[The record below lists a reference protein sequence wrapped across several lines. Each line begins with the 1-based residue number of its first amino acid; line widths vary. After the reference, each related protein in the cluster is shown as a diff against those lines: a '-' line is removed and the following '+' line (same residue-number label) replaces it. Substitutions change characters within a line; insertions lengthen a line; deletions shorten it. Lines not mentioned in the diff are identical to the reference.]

1 MTASVPATAAKPRA
15 SLWKWIFRIVR
26 WSTYAAA
33 IITLLLV
40 LHKAPPPLVETSRQ
54 AAARAEEKIE
64 QAGRS
69 AASGMPATLRLDE
82 TELNSY
88 LGTHLE
94 LGGGAANSAAA
105 GAEPSVEQ
113 ARSSVRDVKI
123 ELVGDRVRAYVVFDL
138 HGKDMS
144 LRLEGKL
151 RAAEGYLQFEPT
163 GGAIGAFSL
172 PRSALEHAVGRLMD
186 SAENREKFRLPA
198 TISDLR
204 IENGEMVVSYK

>member
-1 MTASVPATAAKPRA
+1 MTASVPSTAAKPRA
-15 SLWKWIFRIVR
+15 SAWKWFFRVFR

-40 LHKAPPPLVETSRQ
+40 LHKAAPPLVETSPQ

-69 AASGMPATLRLDE
+69 VASGAPATLRLDE

-88 LGTHLE
+88 LATHLE
-94 LGGGAANSAAA
+94 LGGDPANPGAA
-105 GAEPSVEQ
+105 GDEPSVEQ
-113 ARSSVRDVKI
+113 VRSSVRDVKI
-123 ELVGDRVRAYVVFDL
+123 ELVGDQVRAYVVFDV
-138 HGKDMS
+138 HGKDLS

-151 RAAEGYLQFEPT
+151 RAAGGYLQFEPT

-172 PRSALEHAVGRLMD
+172 PRSALEHALRRVMD
-186 SAENREKFRLPA
+186 SPENREKFRLPA